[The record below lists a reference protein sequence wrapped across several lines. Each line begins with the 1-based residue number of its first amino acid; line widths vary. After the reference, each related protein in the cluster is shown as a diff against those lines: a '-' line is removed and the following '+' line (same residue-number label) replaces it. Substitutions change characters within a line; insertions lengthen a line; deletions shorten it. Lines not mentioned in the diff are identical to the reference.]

1 MNQMIARSFQDLPEP
16 ARGGYAAERW
26 SKELEKLFTV
36 FGRLV
41 YLGSLLDPA
50 RGTFV
55 HQGLE
60 LRCGKQRCRELIRD
74 AYRRT
79 LDIWLGY
86 DRTRQEEEVRRYFA
100 ALEVDEPGARYLAE

>member
-1 MNQMIARSFQDLPEP
+1 MNQTIARSFQDLREP

-26 SKELEKLFTV
+26 SEELEKVSTV

-41 YLGSLLDPA
+41 YLGSLLDPG

-74 AYRRT
+74 AYRRS

-86 DRTRQEEEVRRYFA
+86 DPTRQEEEIRRYFA
-100 ALEVDEPGARYLAE
+100 DLEIDQPRTQCAAG

>member
-1 MNQMIARSFQDLPEP
+1 MNQTIARSFQDLREP

-26 SKELEKLFTV
+26 SEELERFSTV

-41 YLGSLLDPA
+41 YLGSLLDPD
-50 RGTFV
+50 RGIFV

-60 LRCGKQRCRELIRD
+60 LRCGKSRCRELIRN

-79 LDIWLGY
+79 RDIWLGY

-100 ALEVDEPGARYLAE
+100 ALEADESGTRYFAQ

>member
-1 MNQMIARSFQDLPEP
+1 MSQTIARSFQGLPVA
-16 ARGGYAAERW
+16 ARGSYAAERW
-26 SKELEKLFTV
+26 SEGLEKFSSV

-41 YLGSLLDPA
+41 YLGSLLDPN

-74 AYRRT
+74 AYRQALET
-79 LDIWLGY
+79 WLRY
-86 DRTRQEEEVRRYFA
+86 DRTRQEEEIRRYFA
-100 ALEVDEPGARYLAE
+100 ELEVDEPRTQCTAG